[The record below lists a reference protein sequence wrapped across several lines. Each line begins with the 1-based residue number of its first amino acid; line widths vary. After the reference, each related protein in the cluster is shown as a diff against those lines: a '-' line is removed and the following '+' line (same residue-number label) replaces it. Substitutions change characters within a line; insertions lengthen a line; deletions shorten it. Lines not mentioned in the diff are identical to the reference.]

1 MRIEYEISFVD
12 ALVIIDPERFKEMD
26 EEFLYAFDIFLDK
39 EGESELV
46 YDFPGEDWKEVW
58 DRETAVVRDFIKNS
72 KMIVWRAEEG
82 DYSSNMNEVNY
93 SLDDGDKLEII
104 NNQVM
109 LVSASEL
116 IQCLLYPDLDMVDM
130 EVIAEMNLE
139 KGTYCFKKDG
149 DNIQYCKQ

>member
-93 SLDDGDKLEII
+93 SLDDGDKLE
-104 NNQVM
+104 NQIY
-109 LVSASEL
+109 L
-116 IQCLLYPDLDMVDM
+116 
-130 EVIAEMNLE
+130 
-139 KGTYCFKKDG
+139 
-149 DNIQYCKQ
+149 

>member
-1 MRIEYEISFVD
+1 MKIEYEISFVD

-46 YDFPGEDWKEVW
+46 CDFPGEDWKEVW
-58 DRETAVVRDFIKNS
+58 DRETAVVQDFIEKS
-72 KMIVWRAEEG
+72 KMIVWRTEEG
-82 DYSSNMNEVNY
+82 DYSSNIYKVND
-93 SLDDGDKLEII
+93 LLEGGDKLEIT

-109 LVSASEL
+109 FVSASEL
-116 IQCLLYPDLDMVDM
+116 IQCLLYPDLDM
-130 EVIAEMNLE
+130 EVIAEIALE

-149 DNIQYCKQ
+149 DDILYCKQ

>member
-1 MRIEYEISFVD
+1 MKIEYEISFVD

-46 YDFPGEDWKEVW
+46 CDFPGEDWKEVW
-58 DRETAVVRDFIKNS
+58 DRETAVVQDFIEKS
-72 KMIVWRAEEG
+72 KMIVWRTEGG
-82 DYSSNMNEVNY
+82 DYSSNIDKVND
-93 SLDDGDKLEII
+93 LLEGGDKLEIT

-109 LVSASEL
+109 FVSASEL
-116 IQCLLYPDLDMVDM
+116 IQCLLYPDLDM
-130 EVIAEMNLE
+130 EVIAEIALE

-149 DNIQYCKQ
+149 DDIQYCKQ

>member
-1 MRIEYEISFVD
+1 MKIEYEISFVD

-46 YDFPGEDWKEVW
+46 CDFPGEDWKEVW
-58 DRETAVVRDFIKNS
+58 DRETAVVQDFIEKS
-72 KMIVWRAEEG
+72 KMIVWRTEEG
-82 DYSSNMNEVNY
+82 DYSSNIDKVND
-93 SLDDGDKLEII
+93 LLEGGDKLVIA

-109 LVSASEL
+109 FVSASEL
-116 IQCLLYPDLDMVDM
+116 IQCLLYPDLDMK
-130 EVIAEMNLE
+130 VIAEIALE

-149 DNIQYCKQ
+149 DDIQYCKQ